1 MARRISLSFSLILA
15 ALAAAALIGA
25 TSGAAAIGP
34 PWCGTPSPDAT
45 AALPDGTLPTDPV
58 GSYPHIPWYAIGC
71 TLDGIAAQSNGR
83 MTVEVIGQ
91 SALGRDMYL
100 VTINALDTKHQKQ
113 SFKNWQQF
121 RKLAPVDPKRAQIGL
136 WSMHD
141 KIKVPI
147 YVQAGIHGNESEGI
161 DASLQIIERLATTP
175 YGTDPEV
182 DTILDNAV
190 VLFNVIQNP
199 DGHIANQRAN
209 GNNFDLNRDFLTQSQ
224 SETKA
229 SVGIMQKWLPPEVL
243 DLHGYVTPTLIEAT
257 TKPHNPS
264 IEYDLWLKWNQA
276 RIDANEAAMNA
287 IGMAVT
293 RPVNDWCPNGD
304 LPPASTGLCAGGIQP
319 GPAVA
324 EGWDDWGPF
333 YTPMYAQHIGLN
345 GSTVEM
351 CNSTGTACGVP
362 GSTTHPRGRVGSRTA
377 QYTVVW
383 STLLYDVANR
393 YDLTW
398 DQAEIYIRGE
408 ENAPRPPCCPPPFEV
423 ANNWMTEYPTAHLI
437 PLGKGQ
443 RSDAE
448 ANRLVQWL
456 LDNGIEVGQSKV
468 RLHLRRAG
476 VRAGDVHR
484 RDDPGPPWPREHGS
498 RDRRRRLR
506 VHHPALRAS
515 RSVEPRLS
523 LGRRHRHDS
532 QGPRRLPPPATA

>member
-1 MARRISLSFSLILA
+1 
-15 ALAAAALIGA
+15 
-25 TSGAAAIGP
+25 
-34 PWCGTPSPDAT
+34 
-45 AALPDGTLPTDPV
+45 
-58 GSYPHIPWYAIGC
+58 
-71 TLDGIAAQSNGR
+71 
-83 MTVEVIGQ
+83 
-91 SALGRDMYL
+91 MYL
-100 VTINALDTKHQKQ
+100 ATINALDTKHQKQ

-121 RKLAPVDPKRAQIGL
+121 RKLALVDPKRAQIGL

-141 KIKVPI
+141 KIKVPL

-229 SVGIMQKWLPPEVL
+229 SVAIMQKWLPPEML

-287 IGMAVT
+287 IGYGRDAPDQRLVPER
-293 RPVNDWCPNGD
+293 RPAARLDRA
-304 LPPASTGLCAGGIQP
+304 L
-319 GPAVA
+319 
-324 EGWDDWGPF
+324 
-333 YTPMYAQHIGLN
+333 
-345 GSTVEM
+345 
-351 CNSTGTACGVP
+351 
-362 GSTTHPRGRVGSRTA
+362 RGRDPARPGGRRGLGRLGSVLHADVRAAHRPQRLDGRDVQLDRHGAAASPARRPIPVAASAPRTA

-383 STLLYDVANR
+383 STLLFDVANR

-423 ANNWMTEYPTAHLI
+423 ANNWMTEYPTAHVI

-448 ANRLVQWL
+448 ANRLVEWL
-456 LDNGIEVGQSKV
+456 LDNGIEVGQSKADFTYGGQEFEQGTYIV
-468 RLHLRRAG
+468 EMTQAHRGLANTALG
-476 VRAGDVHR
+476 IGDDVSASITQLYAP
-484 RDDPGPPWPREHGS
+484 PGAWSHGYLWGA
-498 RDRRRRLR
+498 DI
-506 VHHPALRAS
+506 VTIP
-515 RSVEPRLS
+515 
-523 LGRRHRHDS
+523 
-532 QGPRRLPPPATA
+532 QGRRLPSPASSVRSRSRRSSAAASTAARPTATCSRSTRRLPFAR

>member
-1 MARRISLSFSLILA
+1 
-15 ALAAAALIGA
+15 
-25 TSGAAAIGP
+25 
-34 PWCGTPSPDAT
+34 
-45 AALPDGTLPTDPV
+45 
-58 GSYPHIPWYAIGC
+58 
-71 TLDGIAAQSNGR
+71 

-121 RKLAPVDPKRAQIGL
+121 RKLAPVDPRRAQIGL
-136 WSMHD
+136 SSRHD

-182 DTILDNAV
+182 DAILDNAV

-229 SVGIMQKWLPPEVL
+229 SVAIMQKWLPPEVL

-287 IGMAVT
+287 IGLAVT

-304 LPPASTGLCAGGIQP
+304 LPPASTGLCARRDPARPRSRRGLGRL
-319 GPAVA
+319 GPLLHPDVRAAHRPQRLDGRDVQLDRHGLRCPRLDDASAWPRRLTDGAVHRRR
-324 EGWDDWGPF
+324 GRRS
-333 YTPMYAQHIGLN
+333 
-345 GSTVEM
+345 STT
-351 CNSTGTACGVP
+351 SPTGTTYSG
-362 GSTTHPRGRVGSRTA
+362 TR
-377 QYTVVW
+377 
-383 STLLYDVANR
+383 L
-393 YDLTW
+393 
-398 DQAEIYIRGE
+398 EIYIRGE
-408 ENAPRPPCCPPPFEV
+408 ENAARPACCPPPFEV
-423 ANNWMTEYPTAHLI
+423 ANNWMTEYPKAYVI

-448 ANRLVQWL
+448 ANRLVEWL
-456 LDNGIEVGQSKV
+456 LENGIEVGQKQV
-468 RLHLRRAG
+468 RLHVWRAEFDQG
-476 VRAGDVHR
+476 TYVVGMTQAHR
-484 RDDPGPPWPREHGS
+484 GLADTALGIGNDISALITLYAPPGG
-498 RDRRRRLR
+498 
-506 VHHPALRAS
+506 
-515 RSVEPRLS
+515 VEPRLS
-523 LGRRHRHDS
+523 VGCRHGRRSLRPTS
-532 QGPRRLPPPATA
+532 PRRTSEIKKANRCSGGVEPGTADRVRAR